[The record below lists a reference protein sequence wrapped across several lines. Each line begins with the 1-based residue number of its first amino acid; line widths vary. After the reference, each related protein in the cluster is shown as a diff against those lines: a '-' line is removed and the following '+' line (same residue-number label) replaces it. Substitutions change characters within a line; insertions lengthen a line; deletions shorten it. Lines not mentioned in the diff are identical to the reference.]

1 MMLKAQRI
9 DPDTGDYTDCDGDNA
24 YGYLH
29 LDSVSNTNV
38 AAESSRVDDDLCITL
53 DGDSIKTLAYEEAI
67 KHSLLSQRR
76 S

>member
-1 MMLKAQRI
+1 MIRRFAIQV
-9 DPDTGDYTDCDGDNA
+9 G
-24 YGYLH
+24 H
-29 LDSVSNTNV
+29 LPPWEVHDLVRQIRDQGARQNV